1 MVAES
6 RRVEGSR
13 RSAFALHG
21 LVAASFV
28 SGLGTA
34 MAAVAVPWL
43 VLEET
48 GSAVAT
54 GVVGFAQLAPYV
66 LLQATAGPLVDR
78 VGPRR
83 IVLAGTAAAAIA
95 IGAVP
100 VVIALGQD
108 ELSVLAALV
117 AVAGGARG
125 LADAATAPLLPALAD
140 AAKAPIERATGAYA
154 AANRGSLLVGMPL
167 GGVAVALVGA
177 AGVLVVDA
185 IAFLVAALLVA
196 TLVPAAGVRPSAPI
210 GPLRVRAYAAEL
222 AEGMRFLRT
231 DRLLLGIVTMVAATN
246 LLDEALT
253 SVFLPVWARDSAH
266 SAAAFG
272 LIGGALGLGALIGVL
287 LGAWLGPRVPRW
299 ATYAICTVLS
309 GAPPFF
315 ALAFSASV
323 PAVVVV
329 ALACGALGG
338 ALNPIVGAV
347 QFERIPPPLHARVL
361 GAVKAS
367 AWIGIPFGSLAGGAL
382 TSALGL
388 TPALLIS
395 GAAMLLTTLAPLLF
409 PAWRGLDR
417 PATAS
422 GGARQDA
429 PGPT

>member
-1 MVAES
+1 MVVES
-6 RRVEGSR
+6 RRAEGSR

-43 VLEET
+43 VLEQT

-100 VVIALGQD
+100 VVVALGHG
-108 ELSVLAALV
+108 LAVLAALV

-272 LIGGALGLGALIGVL
+272 VIGGALGLGALIGVL

-347 QFERIPPPLHARVL
+347 QFERIPPRLHARVL

-367 AWIGIPFGSLAGGAL
+367 AWVGIPFGSLAGGAL

-388 TPALLIS
+388 TPALLVS

-417 PATAS
+417 PATAL

>member
-1 MVAES
+1 M
-6 RRVEGSR
+6 
-13 RSAFALHG
+13 
-21 LVAASFV
+21 
-28 SGLGTA
+28 
-34 MAAVAVPWL
+34 
-43 VLEET
+43 
-48 GSAVAT
+48 
-54 GVVGFAQLAPYV
+54 
-66 LLQATAGPLVDR
+66 
-78 VGPRR
+78 
-83 IVLAGTAAAAIA
+83 
-95 IGAVP
+95 
-100 VVIALGQD
+100 
-108 ELSVLAALV
+108 
-117 AVAGGARG
+117 
-125 LADAATAPLLPALAD
+125 
-140 AAKAPIERATGAYA
+140 
-154 AANRGSLLVGMPL
+154 
-167 GGVAVALVGA
+167 
-177 AGVLVVDA
+177 
-185 IAFLVAALLVA
+185 
-196 TLVPAAGVRPSAPI
+196 PAAGVRPSAPI

-266 SAAAFG
+266 SAAVFG

-347 QFERIPPPLHARVL
+347 QFERIPPRLHARVL

-367 AWIGIPFGSLAGGAL
+367 AWVGIPFGSLAGGAL

-417 PATAS
+417 PTTPS